1 MASDR
6 LGVLARQLAPPPA
19 CPTKAWS
26 KINVNPKL
34 MMTAEPLHVAITGG
48 AGQIAYSLAFLIARG
63 HMLGP
68 YQPVVLHL
76 IDLPAA
82 ATALRGVAMELQ
94 DCAFPLLRGVITTS
108 NPDEGFSG
116 VHVAVMLGAFPRKA
130 GMQRRDLLSK
140 NVAIFKAQ
148 GECIARVADPEV
160 RVLVV
165 GNPANTNA
173 LVLATMAE
181 SIPKAHVTC
190 MTRLDHNRSK
200 AQAAER
206 LGVLVSQIHNVIVW
220 GNHSSTQYPDVRF
233 GHVCDFPKPGLVTP
247 LKSMINNETWL
258 REGFVPTVQGRGAQ
272 IIQARKLSSAASAA
286 TAACDHIR
294 DWLLGTPEGEFVS
307 MGIYQTGEWYGV
319 RRGIIFS
326 MPVTC
331 SGGEFHVVENLL
343 PDEYS
348 QKMMTKSEEE
358 LAAERHDA
366 FDLLGI
372 SL

>member
-1 MASDR
+1 MKSFPFHFHPPF
-6 LGVLARQLAPPPA
+6 PPP
-19 CPTKAWS
+19 PPQAWS
-26 KINVNPKL
+26 RINTNPEAVT
-34 MMTAEPLHVAITGG
+34 TAEPLHVAITGG
-48 AGQIAYSLAFLIARG
+48 AGQIAYSLAFLVARG

-82 ATALRGVAMELQ
+82 VTALRGVAMELE
-94 DCAFPLLRGVITTS
+94 DCAFPLLRGVLTTAD
-108 NPDEGFSG
+108 PEEGFRG

-130 GMQRRDLLSK
+130 GMQRRDLLEK

-148 GECIARVADPEV
+148 GECIASVADPDV

-173 LVLATMAE
+173 LVLATMAK

-200 AQAAER
+200 AQMAER
-206 LGVLVSQIHNVIVW
+206 LGVLVTQIHNVVIW

-233 GHVCDFPKPGLVTP
+233 GHVCDYPQRGLTAP
-247 LKSMINNETWL
+247 LTSMVNNETWL
-258 REGFVPTVQGRGAQ
+258 HETFVPVVQGRGAQ
-272 IIQARKLSSAASAA
+272 IIQARKLSSAGSAA

-307 MGIYQTGEWYGV
+307 MGIFQTGEWYGI
-319 RRGIIFS
+319 RPGIIYS

-331 SGGEFHVVENLL
+331 SGGEYHVVDKLY

-348 QKMMTKSEEE
+348 KKMMVASEEE
-358 LAAERHDA
+358 LDSERREA
-366 FDLLGI
+366 FEFLGI

>member
-1 MASDR
+1 MAAST
-6 LGVLARQLAPPPA
+6 LSPL
-19 CPTKAWS
+19 KAWS
-26 KINVNPKL
+26 RINTDPMRVAS
-34 MMTAEPLHVAITGG
+34 AEPLHVAITGG
-48 AGQIAYSLAFLIARG
+48 AGQIAYSLAFLVARG

-94 DCAFPLLRGVITTS
+94 DCAFPLLRGVVTTADA
-108 NPDEGFSG
+108 DEGFSG
-116 VHVAVMLGAFPRKA
+116 VHVAVLLGAFPRKA
-130 GMQRRDLLSK
+130 GMQRRDLLEK

-173 LVLATMAE
+173 LVLATMAR
-181 SIPKAHVTC
+181 SLPKNHVTC

-200 AQAAER
+200 AQVAER
-206 LGVLVSQIHNVIVW
+206 LGVLVEQVHNVVVW

-233 GHVCDFPKPGLVTP
+233 GHVCDYPQPGFTTP
-247 LKSMINNETWL
+247 IATMINNETWL
-258 REGFVPTVQGRGAQ
+258 HEEFVPLVQGRGAQ
-272 IIQARKLSSAASAA
+272 VIAARKLSSAASAA
-286 TAACDHIR
+286 TAACNHVH

-307 MGIYQTGEWYGV
+307 MGIYQTGEWYGI
-319 RRGIIFS
+319 RRGIMFS

-331 SGGEFHVVENLL
+331 AGGEYHVVERLH
-343 PDEYS
+343 PDDYS
-348 QKMMTKSEEE
+348 RKMLAASEEE
-358 LAAERHDA
+358 LAAERQDA
-366 FDLLGI
+366 FALLGI
-372 SL
+372 PL